1 MPTTYCLLPTYSSTV
16 HNNYYFLRQLTVA
29 LDHRLQGAVVMECFS
44 QNKDELILSFETPA
58 GGFFIKATLGADFS
72 CLSFPQNFERA
83 RRNSVDL
90 FEQLQGLRFEGVYQ
104 YHNERSFRLNFGE
117 NTEVLFKMH
126 GNKSNVLLIQR
137 GNIIS
142 LFRSRLHGDTALVPE
157 QLDRTIDWS
166 YEHFLKHRDRFR
178 ETYFTLGKLVWKYL
192 EAGDFSSLPAED
204 QWQQLEAVR
213 AELEVGVYY
222 ITLIDESP
230 YFSLIPFGNIVAT
243 FHDPIVALNSFYRSF
258 VQLRAL
264 VAEKRK
270 LLSGLQ
276 QQHAR
281 LTAWLLTNRERLE
294 SIREDNRYRLWAD
307 IIMANLDKVPPGKPS
322 VVLDDFYRDNT
333 PVEIKLKPDL
343 SPQKNAEIYYKKA
356 RNQSIEAS
364 HLERMIQE
372 REAQREGVGLAM
384 ARAKEIK
391 TLKELRLVS
400 GSATGSSGKKDGPAL
415 PYKEHSLM
423 GFRIWVGRS
432 AQANDQLLQ
441 QYASKEDLWLHARD
455 VSGSHVIV
463 KHQAGKKFPVPV
475 IERAAQLAAFH
486 SKRKNESLCPVIFTP
501 RKYVRKRKG
510 DPAGTVVVDREEV
523 IMVVPK
529 G

>member
-1 MPTTYCLLPTYSSTV
+1 M

-29 LDHRLQGAVVMECFS
+29 LDHQLQGAVVMECFS

-58 GGFFIKATLGADFS
+58 GRYFIKAALGADFS
-72 CLSFPQNFERA
+72 CLSVPQNFERA

-90 FEQLQGLRFEGVYQ
+90 FEQLPGLRYKGVYQ
-104 YHNERSFRLNFGE
+104 YNNERSFRFNFEE
-117 NTEVLFKMH
+117 NTAVLFKMH
-126 GNKSNVLLIQR
+126 GNKSNVLLIED
-137 GNIIS
+137 GNITS
-142 LFRSRLHGDTALVPE
+142 LFRSQLQADSSLVPE

-166 YEHFLKHRDRFR
+166 YEYFVQHRERLR
-178 ETYFTLGKLVWKYL
+178 ETYFTFGKLVWRYL
-192 EAGDFSSLPAED
+192 ETKGFSSLPPAD
-204 QWQQLEAVR
+204 QWEQLNAAR
-213 AELEVGVYY
+213 SHLESGIYY
-222 ITLIDESP
+222 ITFIDESP
-230 YFSLIPFGNIVAT
+230 YLSLVPFGNIIAT
-243 FHDPIVALNSFYRSF
+243 FHDPVEALNSFYRSF

-264 VAEKRK
+264 VTEKRK

-281 LTAWLLTNRERLE
+281 LIAWLQINRERLQ
-294 SIREDNRYRLWAD
+294 SIREDKRYRLWAD
-307 IIMANLDKVPPGKPS
+307 IIMANLDKIPMGKTS
-322 VVLDDFYRDNT
+322 VVLDDFYHENA
-333 PVEIKLKPDL
+333 PIEIKLKPDL

-364 HLERMIQE
+364 HLERMIEE
-372 REAQREGVGLAM
+372 REVQQRDIESTM
-384 ARAKEIK
+384 ARVKEIQS
-391 TLKELRLVS
+391 LKELREEPS
-400 GSATGSSGKKDGPAL
+400 GSKVSSGKKEVLAL
-415 PYKEHSLM
+415 PYKEHSM
-423 GFRIWVGRS
+423 MEFRIWVGRS

-441 QYASKEDLWLHARD
+441 HYSSKDDLWLHARD

-463 KHQAGKKFPVPV
+463 KHQAGKKFPGVV

-523 IMVVPK
+523 IMVVPA